1 MGNKALLAKAIRTL
15 IYSWGGGPYPEAL
28 WTYEDL
34 RVYVNAEFGKNFQ
47 PLDCEEMTDANCL
60 RVKELIDFLE
70 E

>member
-34 RVYVNAEFGKNFQ
+34 RVYVNAEFGQNFL
-47 PLDCEEMTDANCL
+47 PLDGEEMTDENVL
-60 RVKELIDFLE
+60 RVEELLAFLGS
-70 E
+70 